1 MNETDIKIRFN
12 RLCNQFK
19 DNGKYLPLDD
29 YIIPKDEDISYEMT
43 VRNKRYEAVFYQM
56 PEGEAM
62 EQVEAAIMKYK
73 SKYTP
78 EQLESPTDEIISG
91 VFEIMMNA
99 VKNKPVWFMISEMY
113 GEYYITMFYDNEYN
127 RAKGEDL

>member
-12 RLCNQFK
+12 LLCNQFK
-19 DNGKYLPLDD
+19 DKGKYLFLDD
-29 YIIPKDEDISYEMT
+29 YTIPKDEDISYEMT

-56 PEGEAM
+56 PEGEVM
-62 EQVEAAIMKYK
+62 EQVQAAIMEYK

-127 RAKGEDL
+127 RANGEDL